1 MLTSGSKPNTYSSTS
16 RTRRKKWDEMRG
28 AAQGVL
34 FSLASFPDH
43 TQLEESLG
51 MRLLFCGDG
60 KFQTCAIEVGGAV
73 WGVLCSVNLIPRPH
87 PAGESR

>member
-1 MLTSGSKPNTYSSTS
+1 MLTSGSKPNTCSSTS

-28 AAQGVL
+28 TAQGVL

-43 TQLEESLG
+43 THPEESLG

-60 KFQTCAIEVGGAV
+60 PFQTCTIEVGGAV
-73 WGVLCSVNLIPRPH
+73 WGAVNLIPRPH